1 MKRMWHHLFSA
12 AVVFSITCVGLADD
26 KDKPPKE
33 KEAKSDVKK
42 APDFTLKD
50 LDGKTHALKD
60 YKGKWV
66 VLEWANKDCPVWR
79 ARLKELKST
88 AAKFKENKDVVWLLI
103 DSTYA
108 MVEEDNKKYMKE
120 NEVTRPVLVDRDGKV
135 GKAYD
140 ARTTPHMFI
149 IDKEGNIAYDGAI
162 DNQKK
167 DKEFV
172 NYVSKAMDE
181 RLAGKPVSTPKTNPY
196 GCSVKYKR

>member
-1 MKRMWHHLFSA
+1 MKRMSYHLFGA
-12 AVVFSITCVGLADD
+12 AIVVSMTCVGLADD
-26 KDKPPKE
+26 KNKPTKE
-33 KEAKSDVKK
+33 QEAKSDVKK

-60 YKGKWV
+60 YKGKFV

-79 ARLKELKST
+79 ARLKELKNT
-88 AAKFKENKDVVWLLI
+88 AAKYKDNKDVVWLLI

-108 MVEEDNKKYMKE
+108 MVEEDNKKFMKE
-120 NEVTRPVLVDRDGKV
+120 NEVARPVLVDRDGKV

-167 DKEFV
+167 DKDLV

-181 RLAGKPVSTPKTNPY
+181 LLAGKPVSTPKTNPY

>member
-1 MKRMWHHLFSA
+1 MKRVWFRLF
-12 AVVFSITCVGLADD
+12 AVVTAISIPCAGLADD
-26 KDKPPKE
+26 KDPPA
-33 KEAKSDVKK
+33 KEADKKSETTK

-50 LDGKTHALKD
+50 LDGKSHALKD
-60 YKGKWV
+60 YKGKFV
-66 VLEWANKDCPVWR
+66 VIEWANKDCPVWR

-88 AAKFKENKDVVWLLI
+88 AAKYKDNKDVVWLLI

-108 MVEEDNKKYMKE
+108 MVEEANKNYMKE

-181 RLAGKPVSTPKTNPY
+181 LLAGKPVSTAKTNPY